1 MADTPKSGQSE
12 EHQAKPVVDEAGLK
26 SAGTTPPRRR
36 SRKILYI
43 AIAAAVVVVLGLA
56 LGLGLGLGLK
66 DHGGRDENEPS
77 TPSPSESPVTPNGTV
92 WQPSVG
98 AKWQIILNSVLDV
111 PSANAKTSQT
121 LTPDVPVWDFDMF
134 LHRNTTVISNLH
146 SLGKRAICYFSAG
159 SYEPYTPDNTSFVAA
174 DLGKTMDGW
183 PDEKWLDI
191 RRTSVRNI
199 MLKRLDI
206 AVSMKCDAVDPDN
219 VDGYQNANGL
229 GLTKQDTIDFVRFL
243 GKEASKRG
251 LAMGLKNAGEVIEDV
266 LDVVQF
272 SVNEQCAQYDE
283 CDTFEKFTAAGKPV
297 FHIEYPSGAPKSV
310 KTQDST
316 KLCGATGADKFSTVL
331 KGMDLDA
338 WVEYCDGNVAE
349 TKVANTSS
357 DDGDDDDG
365 SDDE

>member
-12 EHQAKPVVDEAGLK
+12 EHQAKPVVVDEAGLK
-26 SAGTTPPRRR
+26 SAGTAPPRRR

-66 DHGGRDENEPS
+66 DHGGRGDENEPS
-77 TPSPSESPVTPNGTV
+77 GPTPSEPPVTPNGTV
-92 WQPSVG
+92 WQPPVG

-111 PSANAKTSQT
+111 PSANAKTTQA

-134 LHRNTTVISNLH
+134 LHRNTNVISNLH

-191 RRTSVRNI
+191 RRPSVRNI

-206 AVSMKCDAVDPDN
+206 AASMKCDAVDPDN

-272 SVNEQCAQYDE
+272 SVNEQCAQYNE

-297 FHIEYPSGAPKSV
+297 FHIEYPSGAPKAV
-310 KTQDST
+310 KTQDSR
-316 KLCGATGADKFSTVL
+316 KLCGATGADRFSTVL

-349 TKVANTSS
+349 TKVANTS
-357 DDGDDDDG
+357 DDG